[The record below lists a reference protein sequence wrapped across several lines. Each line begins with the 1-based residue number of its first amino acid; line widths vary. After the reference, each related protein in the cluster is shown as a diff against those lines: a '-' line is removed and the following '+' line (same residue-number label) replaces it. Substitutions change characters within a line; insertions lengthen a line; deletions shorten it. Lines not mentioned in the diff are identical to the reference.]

1 MPEGYQLKYSGEK
14 IDTLLEKIDGIN
26 IGSKEKAG
34 LLKLTDDLNDSQSG
48 ITVTPQ
54 AVKSALESAAQET
67 AEKIEE
73 ITGKIKYQFKT
84 VTATFTVDGWTAVSG
99 KYTQSKTVTNSE
111 TFTIKNVLPP
121 LTTQT
126 GNANTDATKRRNLG
140 TIASGTTEFTVT
152 ASNITV
158 KITADTKPDC
168 DLDVTWYLEV

>member
-14 IDTLLEKIDGIN
+14 IDTLLEKIDGID

-34 LLKLTDDLNDSQSG
+34 LLRLTDDLNDSQSG
-48 ITVTPQ
+48 LTVTPQ
-54 AVKSALESAAQET
+54 AVKSAV
-67 AEKIEE
+67 EE
-73 ITGKIKYQFKT
+73 IAGKNKGQFKT
-84 VTATFTVDGWTAVSG
+84 VTATFTVDGWTTVSG

-140 TIASGTTEFTVT
+140 TIARGTTEFTVT

>member
-14 IDTLLEKIDGIN
+14 IDTLLEKIDGI
-26 IGSKEKAG
+26 
-34 LLKLTDDLNDSQSG
+34 DG
-48 ITVTPQ
+48 I
-54 AVKSALESAAQET
+54 KD
-67 AEKIEE
+67 
-73 ITGKIKYQFKT
+73 QFKT
-84 VTATFTVDGWTAVSG
+84 VTATFTVDGWTAKNG
-99 KYTQSKTVTNSE
+99 KYTQSKTVTNSK

-140 TIASGTTEFTVT
+140 TIARGTTEFTVT

-168 DLDVTWYLEV
+168 DLDVTWHLEV

>member
-1 MPEGYQLKYSGEK
+1 MPDEYRLKYHGET
-14 IDTLLEKIDGIN
+14 IDTLLEKIDGVG

-48 ITVTPQ
+48 LAVTPQ
-54 AVKSALESAAQET
+54 AVKSAV
-67 AEKIEE
+67 EE
-73 ITGKIKYQFKT
+73 MAGKIKDQFKT

-99 KYTQSKTVTNSE
+99 KYTQSKNATNSE
-111 TFTIKNVLPP
+111 AFTIKNVLPP

-126 GNANTDATKRRNLG
+126 ENADTDATKRRNLG
-140 TIASGTTEFTVT
+140 TIARGTTEFTVT

-158 KITADTKPDC
+158 KVTANTKPDC

>member
-1 MPEGYQLKYSGEK
+1 MPDEYRLKYHGET
-14 IDTLLEKIDGIN
+14 IDTLLEKIDGVG

-48 ITVTPQ
+48 LAVTPQ
-54 AVKSALESAAQET
+54 AVKSAV
-67 AEKIEE
+67 EE
-73 ITGKIKYQFKT
+73 VTGKIKDQFKT
-84 VTATFTVDGWTAVSG
+84 VTATFTVDGWTAASG

-111 TFTIKNVLPP
+111 IFTIKNVLPP

-126 GNANTDATKRRNLG
+126 DNADTDATKRRNLG
-140 TIASGTTEFTVT
+140 TIARGAAEFAVT

-158 KITADTKPDC
+158 KVTADTKPDC

>member
-1 MPEGYQLKYSGEK
+1 MPDEYRLKYSGEK
-14 IDTLLEKIDGIN
+14 IDTLLEKIDGVGM
-26 IGSKEKAG
+26 GSKETAG
-34 LLKLTDDLNDSQSG
+34 LLKLTDDLNDSQG
-48 ITVTPQ
+48 GLAVTPQ
-54 AVKSALESAAQET
+54 AVKSAVASAT
-67 AEKIEE
+67 EE
-73 ITGKIKYQFKT
+73 ITGKIKDQFKT
-84 VTATFTVDGWTAVSG
+84 VTATFIVDGWTEKNG

-140 TIASGTTEFTVT
+140 TIARGTAEFTVT